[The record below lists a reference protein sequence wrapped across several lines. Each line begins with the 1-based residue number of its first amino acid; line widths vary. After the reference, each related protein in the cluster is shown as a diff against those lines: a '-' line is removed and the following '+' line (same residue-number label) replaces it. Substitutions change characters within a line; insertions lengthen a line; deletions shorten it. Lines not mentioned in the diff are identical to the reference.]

1 MSRIR
6 KGDSVI
12 VVSGKG
18 KGRKGKVLKVDPKK
32 QRLIV
37 ESVNLFKKA
46 TKPTKNNPKGG
57 IIQKESPVHISNVM
71 LICSSCSKPTRPG
84 YLVAKDGT
92 KVRICRKCEA
102 ELGKK

>member
-1 MSRIR
+1 VSRIR

-18 KGRKGKVLKVDPKK
+18 KGRKGKVLKIDPKK

-37 ESVNLFKKA
+37 ESVNLLKRA

-84 YLVAKDGT
+84 HLIAKDGT